1 MYMVDISRDE
11 FFRFD
16 IDPEASTSIKKEYN
30 LVTLIE
36 SHRDYI
42 TFIARPE
49 STQLYKIKP
58 YTIGRQSIKEINLAA
73 HPIQIINIGKNVT
86 KKILGIGIKN
96 ENVETKLINI
106 DRINEIRIPEDLT
119 EYGAANQSDLDIY
132 RVHSHIRMNF
142 NEQVIRYEYYSTVDI
157 LSSLGGIGASVMMI
171 INFLGFLFIIN
182 FMVNFSR
189 IIRRQTRF
197 KTKR

>member
-49 STQLYKIKP
+49 ST
-58 YTIGRQSIKEINLAA
+58 
-73 HPIQIINIGKNVT
+73 
-86 KKILGIGIKN
+86 
-96 ENVETKLINI
+96 
-106 DRINEIRIPEDLT
+106 
-119 EYGAANQSDLDIY
+119 
-132 RVHSHIRMNF
+132 
-142 NEQVIRYEYYSTVDI
+142 
-157 LSSLGGIGASVMMI
+157 
-171 INFLGFLFIIN
+171 
-182 FMVNFSR
+182 
-189 IIRRQTRF
+189 
-197 KTKR
+197 

>member
-1 MYMVDISRDE
+1 
-11 FFRFD
+11 
-16 IDPEASTSIKKEYN
+16 
-30 LVTLIE
+30 
-36 SHRDYI
+36 
-42 TFIARPE
+42 
-49 STQLYKIKP
+49 
-58 YTIGRQSIKEINLAA
+58 
-73 HPIQIINIGKNVT
+73 
-86 KKILGIGIKN
+86 LGIGIKN